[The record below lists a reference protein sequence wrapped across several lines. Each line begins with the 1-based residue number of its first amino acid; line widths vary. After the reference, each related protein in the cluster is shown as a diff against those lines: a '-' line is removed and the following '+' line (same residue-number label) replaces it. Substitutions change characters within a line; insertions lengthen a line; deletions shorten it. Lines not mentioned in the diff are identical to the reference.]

1 MADKVFLDESGI
13 TVTEEQLLVPGRS
26 FKIIDIDSVGV
37 TGKRPSR
44 LAQILVGL
52 VGLAIWVPQSDTWW
66 VGYAGLGIVALAWI
80 WVRRLK
86 TRYSIVLS
94 TGDDGTTAL
103 ESQDELLIERI
114 VKALNDA
121 MHVPN

>member
-1 MADKVFLDESGI
+1 M
-13 TVTEEQLLVPGRS
+13 TEEQLLVPGQS
-26 FKIIDIDSVGV
+26 FKIRDIDSVGV

-44 LAQILVGL
+44 LAPILTAMVGL
-52 VGLAIWVPQSDTWW
+52 VIWLSASSQLYSFLGLAIVA
-66 VGYAGLGIVALAWI
+66 AGWI

-86 TRYSIVLS
+86 TRYRIVLNA
-94 TGDDGTTAL
+94 GDSETAAL
-103 ESQDELLIERI
+103 ESKDELFIERV